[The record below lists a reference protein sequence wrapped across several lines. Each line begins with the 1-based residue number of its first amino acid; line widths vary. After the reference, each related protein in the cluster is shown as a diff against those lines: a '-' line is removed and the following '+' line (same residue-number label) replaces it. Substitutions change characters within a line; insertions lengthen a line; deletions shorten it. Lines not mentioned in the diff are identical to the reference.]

1 MVYGVNGVS
10 SSGYLLQLMQ
20 ASNSSGASKSTSTNN
35 IFSLFDA
42 KGNGSVNNSGPSSAL
57 SGSSSANSIL
67 ASDSDS
73 TASFVSFLE
82 SIAASTSE
90 NSAGSP
96 GRLLREAIFKKI
108 DTDGDGALS
117 KMEFINGKPSDM
129 TVARADELYS
139 KLDTNKDGSISQSEF
154 ITKGSDNQ
162 NGPFPLPVN
171 STDNTSG
178 SSDSSGSIIS
188 LVASGF
194 KQALKYA
201 VKSSVAIATKGLLG
215 IA

>member
-1 MVYGVNGVS
+1 MVYGVNGTS

-20 ASNSSGASKSTSTNN
+20 ASKGAGTSRSTSTDNV
-35 IFSLFDA
+35 FSLFDA
-42 KGNGSVNNSGPSSAL
+42 KREGSISKGELSSAL

-82 SIAASTSE
+82 SIAAATSE

-129 TVARADELYS
+129 TVTRADELYS
-139 KLDTNKDGSISQSEF
+139 KLDTNKDGLISQSEF
-154 ITKGSDNQ
+154 ITKGSEGP
-162 NGPFPLPVN
+162 NGPSPN
-171 STDNTSG
+171 SMDNASG
-178 SSDSSGSIIS
+178 NSDSSGSIMS

-201 VKSSVAIATKGLLG
+201 AKSAVSAATGGILG
-215 IA
+215 IV